1 MAQAKPTL
9 RFAAV
14 FSDKDIRAD
23 MVRMLA
29 KDIAADFTVEPFFN
43 ASLFKQGT
51 ELVALQRDNLEMGN
65 IAPQDISKQIP
76 AWSILTSAYLFRDA
90 GHLKRLL
97 DGELGAQFKKQA
109 EEQVK
114 VKILG
119 PTFFGTR
126 QVGLKPN
133 KKINTPA
140 DLAGIK
146 LRMPPGDAWQLLG
159 RSLGANPT
167 PMAYAEVY
175 TGLQTGAIDG
185 QDNPLPNVQNMK
197 FYEVMSQIVL
207 TSHLV
212 GYDLLCMNLKTWNAM
227 ARRGRSPSRPRS
239 TRRSPGAR
247 PSTRSAR
254 RSSPTASA
262 SRACRST
269 PDQTRFRAHAQKVY
283 LASDEAKEWPKG
295 LLEKDQ
301 RAEVAPQCHCG
312 SGRLAAPPGG
322 ERRRGPAR
330 GDVPRL
336 HRTDRVPLSLQFPD
350 RLDLRADGRHAGCGW
365 CSGARRSCWRQ
376 ARRSASICSTAR
388 RPARAHRDGIVFRR
402 RVVILYGSRSGEL
415 SYVSFMKVEKPPTS
429 RSAWTGCSRS
439 TRLPRARSGRY
450 LWLLWQLLR
459 GQDPEAPTRPGELG
473 L

>member
-1 MAQAKPTL
+1 MKRRTILKAGAALAGTAAIPAWGQAKPTL

-29 KDIAADFTVEPFFN
+29 NDVAADFTIEPFYN
-43 ASLFKQGT
+43 GSLFKQGT
-51 ELVALQRDNLEMGN
+51 ELVALERDNLEMGN
-65 IAPQDISKQIP
+65 IAPQDFSKQMP

-90 GHLKRLL
+90 AHLNAFWS
-97 DGELGAQFKKQA
+97 GELGAQFKKQA
-109 EEQVK
+109 EDQLK
-114 VKILG
+114 VRILG

-212 GYDLLCMNLKTWNAM
+212 GYDLLTVNLKTWNAM
-227 ARRGRSPSRPRS
+227 
-239 TRRSPGAR
+239 GAAKQK
-247 PSTRSAR
+247 SFQAAADKAIAWSATEHQKR
-254 RSSPTASA
+254 EVELADGFRKQGLQVY
-262 SRACRST
+262 T
-269 PDQTRFRAHAQKVY
+269 PDQNAFRAYAQRVY

-295 LLEKDQ
+295 MLEKIN
-301 RAEVAPQCHCG
+301 A
-312 SGRLAAPPGG
+312 L
-322 ERRRGPAR
+322 
-330 GDVPRL
+330 
-336 HRTDRVPLSLQFPD
+336 
-350 RLDLRADGRHAGCGW
+350 
-365 CSGARRSCWRQ
+365 
-376 ARRSASICSTAR
+376 
-388 RPARAHRDGIVFRR
+388 
-402 RVVILYGSRSGEL
+402 
-415 SYVSFMKVEKPPTS
+415 K
-429 RSAWTGCSRS
+429 
-439 TRLPRARSGRY
+439 
-450 LWLLWQLLR
+450 
-459 GQDPEAPTRPGELG
+459 
-473 L
+473 